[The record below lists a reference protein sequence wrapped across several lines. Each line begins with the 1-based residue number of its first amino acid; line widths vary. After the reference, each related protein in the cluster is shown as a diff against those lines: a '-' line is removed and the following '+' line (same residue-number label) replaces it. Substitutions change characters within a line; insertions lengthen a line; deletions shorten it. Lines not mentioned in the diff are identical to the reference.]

1 MTPTDRMRSGP
12 VTAVQAGA
20 GQASLGVSD
29 GPGISRLRRP
39 LFQKYLAAL
48 FIAVVVPLFV
58 NSVSE
63 GWFGYRD
70 QKELLSQRLH
80 AEAGSA
86 AGRIQGFLVDITDQ
100 LQWTVQLPWRDG
112 SDERHHLDV
121 LRLMRQAP
129 AVVDIV
135 LVDNHGVERLH
146 VSRLDPEIVN
156 SGIDRSNDPAVIGA
170 RSGRVWYG
178 PVKLYSG
185 SEPHMT
191 IAIAGARE
199 ANGITIAVINLKL
212 IWDVI
217 SAIHVGQSGDAFVL
231 DRSGRL
237 VAHPDMS
244 LVLRGDDD
252 PAAARLKKLQQAML
266 SGGAETTEGSNAE
279 RRAVIAAMALVP
291 GPDWMVF
298 VEDPASEAFTPLRAA
313 LWRTGFMLLAGA
325 IFAALLGYL
334 LARRMTGPI
343 HLLERG
349 AEQIGAGHFDHKI
362 EISTGDEL
370 EGLASRFNAMAVE
383 LALSQERSERIARLK
398 RFLAPQVA
406 ELVEGSDQEQ
416 LLDSHRAE
424 VVVIFCDLRG
434 FTSFSGVAEPEEMMG
449 LVQEYYQ
456 ALGAIITRYEA
467 TLTCFMGDG
476 VMLLLN
482 APVPCPEPA
491 LHGLRMALEMQA
503 SVQSL
508 AARWRARGHDIGF
521 GVGLAKGPATVGRIG
536 YEGRSDYTA
545 IGNVV
550 NLASRICG
558 AAQDGQILIDA
569 AAAAE
574 IGDGVALAA
583 LGTRPLRGFADAV
596 PVFSVRSLAR
606 DVAAPR
612 AAK

>member
-1 MTPTDRMRSGP
+1 MTSTDRLRSGP
-12 VTAVQAGA
+12 VAAVQASA
-20 GQASLGVSD
+20 GEASPSASD
-29 GPGISRLRRP
+29 APRTSRPRRP
-39 LFQKYLAAL
+39 LFQKYFAAL
-48 FIAVVVPLFV
+48 FIAVVVPLLA
-58 NSVSE
+58 NGVSE
-63 GWFGYRD
+63 AWLGYRD
-70 QKELLSQRLH
+70 QRVMLSQRLR
-80 AEAGSA
+80 AEAHSAGSK
-86 AGRIQGFLVDITDQ
+86 IQGFLDDITAQ

-112 SDERHHLDV
+112 SDERHHFDV
-121 LRLMRQAP
+121 LRLMRQVP
-129 AVVDIV
+129 AIV
-135 LVDNHGVERLH
+135 EVTLVDGSGIERLH
-146 VSRLDPEIVN
+146 VSRLDPEILN
-156 SGIDRSNDPAVIGA
+156 SGIDRSKDPAVIGA

-178 PVKLYSG
+178 PVTLHGG
-185 SEPHMT
+185 SEPHLP
-191 IAIAGARE
+191 IAVASARE

-217 SAIHVGQSGDAFVL
+217 SAIHIGQSGDAFVL
-231 DRSGRL
+231 DRAGRL
-237 VAHPDMS
+237 VAHPDIS
-244 LVLRGDDD
+244 LLLRGDND
-252 PAAARLKKLQQAML
+252 PAATRLKELQQAMV
-266 SGGAETTEGSNAE
+266 SGDGETTEGSNAQH
-279 RRAVIAAMALVP
+279 RTVIAAMAPIP
-291 GPDWMVF
+291 GPDWVAL
-298 VEDPASEAFTPLRAA
+298 VEEPAFEALTPLRAA
-313 LWRTGFMLLAGA
+313 LWRTGFLLLAGA
-325 IFAALLGYL
+325 VFAALLGYL

-343 HLLERG
+343 HLLEQG

-370 EGLASRFNAMAVE
+370 EGLAGRFNAMAAE
-383 LALSQERSERIARLK
+383 LAVSQERSERIARLK

-406 ELVEGSDQEQ
+406 ELVEDSDQEK

-434 FTSFSGVAEPEEMMG
+434 FTSFSGAAEPEEMMG

-482 APVPCPEPA
+482 APVPCPEAA
-491 LHGLRMALEMQA
+491 LRGLRMAVEMQA

-508 AARWRARGHDIGF
+508 TESWRSRGHALGF

-558 AAQDGQILIDA
+558 AAEDGQILIDA

-574 IGDGVALAA
+574 IGDAVALMS
-583 LGTRPLRGFADAV
+583 LGTRPLRGFAEAV
-596 PVFSVRSLAR
+596 PVFSAQSPERDLASL
-606 DVAAPR
+606 R